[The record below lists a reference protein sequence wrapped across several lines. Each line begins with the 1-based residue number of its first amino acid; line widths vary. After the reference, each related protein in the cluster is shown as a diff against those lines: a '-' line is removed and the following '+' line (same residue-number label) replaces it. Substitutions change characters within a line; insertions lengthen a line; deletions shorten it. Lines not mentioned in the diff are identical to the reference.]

1 MTELFTAKIESI
13 VPHAEDQVFMML
25 DVPPE
30 VWGSH
35 RQPSQYIELVL
46 EGQEPWHGTIA
57 NHTEM
62 EHFEFLVKD
71 KGGRSHEIAMLEPK
85 SLIQISKPMGSGFP
99 IHAYRKHNVILG
111 CSGVAICAMRPV
123 IQEIML
129 YRGDWGRVDLF
140 YGERT
145 DHHFAFIEEREWWRE
160 SRIDVHLSA
169 SRPAEGSYWKGHVG
183 YIQDNL
189 EAVSPEIRNTVV
201 FLAGLD
207 AMIEDFTDSLLRM
220 GMRMNMIILNV

>member
-1 MTELFTAKIESI
+1 MPELFTAKIESI

-25 DVPPE
+25 EVPPE
-30 VWGSH
+30 VWESH
-35 RQPSQYIELVL
+35 QQPSQYIELVV
-46 EGQEPWHGTIA
+46 EGQEPWRGTIA
-57 NHTEM
+57 NRTAM
-62 EHFEFLVKD
+62 EHFEILVKD
-71 KGGRSHEIAMLEPK
+71 KGGRSRKIATLEPK

-99 IHAYRKHNVILG
+99 IHAYRNHNVIMG

-129 YRGDWGRVDLF
+129 YRGDWGRVHLF

-145 DHHFAFIEEREWWRE
+145 DHHFAFIQEQEWWRE
-160 SRIDVHLSA
+160 AKIDVHLSA
-169 SRPAEGSYWKGHVG
+169 SRPADGSYWKGHVG

-189 EAVSPEIRNTVV
+189 PLVSPEIRNTVV

-207 AMIEDFTDSLLRM
+207 AMIVDFTDSLLRM
-220 GMRMNMIILNV
+220 GMPMNMINLNV